1 MHFRHSRIL
10 YTMPDQKKRFHFID
24 LLKAYAVLMMI
35 QGHTLDAVLNPAD
48 KLTGLYQFLH
58 MLRGLTAPAF
68 LLAAGFGM
76 AFSSWRKKDLP
87 IADLLKQR
95 VFRILPILL
104 IGYFLHVPYFS
115 AFRIIVGL
123 TGDEWQRFLQCDIL
137 QTIGY
142 TVIGMQLIFML
153 VKSTRL
159 RALLSLAAAA
169 AILAF
174 TPVAQALRSLPLPL
188 VQLVSSARGSPFP
201 LFPFAA
207 YLFAGVFLGYLFLWL
222 GEKARPFLILGC
234 FCFIGAALF
243 AASFTNAAPHIK
255 LFMFRTGILLILC
268 SVFLLF
274 EKNVHPVVE
283 FFTTLGQESLVIYYI
298 HIMVVYGS
306 AINKGFVNYLGTHLN
321 TLQSVIA
328 ALALTAVMILL
339 GLGWSY
345 IKEKDR
351 EFSRLIRNA
360 LAASVL
366 LVFLANP

>member
-1 MHFRHSRIL
+1 
-10 YTMPDQKKRFHFID
+10 MPEQKKRFHFID

-87 IADLLKQR
+87 ITDLLKQR
-95 VFRILPILL
+95 VLRILPILF
-104 IGYFLHVPYFS
+104 IGYFLHTPYFS
-115 AFRIIVGL
+115 AFRIITGL
-123 TGDEWQRFLQCDIL
+123 TSAEWQQFLQCDIL

-142 TVIGMQLIFML
+142 AVIGMQLIFML
-153 VKSTRL
+153 VRNTWL

-169 AILAF
+169 ATLAF
-174 TPVAQALRSLPLPL
+174 TPAAHALKDLPLPL
-188 VQLVSSARGSPFP
+188 VQLVSSTRGSPFP

-207 YLFAGVFLGYLFLWL
+207 YLFSGIFLGYIFLWL
-222 GEKARPFLILGC
+222 QENASPVLILGC
-234 FCFIGAALF
+234 FCLIGAALF
-243 AASFTNAAPHIK
+243 TASFAATALHIK

-268 SVFLLF
+268 SAFLLF
-274 EKNVHPVVE
+274 EKNVHPVVD
-283 FFTTLGQESLVIYYI
+283 FFTILGQESLVIYYI
-298 HIMVVYGS
+298 HIMIVYGS

-328 ALALTAVMILL
+328 ALTLTAAMILL
-339 GLGWSY
+339 ALGWSH

-351 EFSRLIRNA
+351 GFSRLIRNA